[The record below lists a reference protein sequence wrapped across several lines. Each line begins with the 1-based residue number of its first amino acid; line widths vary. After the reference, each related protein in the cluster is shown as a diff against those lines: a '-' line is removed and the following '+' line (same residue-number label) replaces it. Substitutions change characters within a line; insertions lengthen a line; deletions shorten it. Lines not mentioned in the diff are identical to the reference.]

1 MNIIK
6 YTKVDGDTS
15 VRPIYP
21 FGVLD
26 AGADN
31 VKIQAIDFSGM
42 TDTEML
48 ETEILLT
55 AIRKEYLQKIY
66 DLGLKSKIRSFFF
79 KQIEYR

>member
-1 MNIIK
+1 MNLIK
-6 YTKVDGDTS
+6 YTKASGEVS

-31 VKIQAIDFSGM
+31 VKVQAIDFSDM
-42 TDTEML
+42 SKEEML
-48 ETEILLT
+48 EAELLLT

-66 DLGLKSKIRSFFF
+66 DLGLKSRIRSFFF
-79 KQIEYR
+79 NQIEYM